1 MWRRRVRCE
10 SCEEVRGGLVR
21 ETVRGCLAALE
32 EEVGIK

>member
-1 MWRRRVRCE
+1 MRCE
-10 SCEEVRGGLVR
+10 SCEDGLVR